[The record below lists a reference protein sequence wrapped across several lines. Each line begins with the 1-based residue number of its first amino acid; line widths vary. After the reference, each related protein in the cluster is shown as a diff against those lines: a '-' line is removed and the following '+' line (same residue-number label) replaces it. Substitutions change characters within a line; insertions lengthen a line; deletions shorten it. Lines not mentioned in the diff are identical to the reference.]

1 MSQDKKVDDAA
12 LYQKGQIRLVFLQDV
27 FSPSSSSG
35 IE

>member
-1 MSQDKKVDDAA
+1 MSQGNKIDDA

-27 FSPSSSSG
+27 FSLSSSSG